1 MSQIL
6 IINGSYRPGGITDQT
21 ISLMAETLQAKGANT
36 KTIHLRDYPVEFC
49 LNCRECTQHPGAV
62 PGKCIQPDGMN
73 TLVDKIEAAD
83 AYIFASPTNFF
94 SVTAVFKR
102 FMERLIVYAYWPWG
116 MPAPKMRKAKSPR
129 KKAVLV
135 SSSGAP
141 GFLGRWMFS
150 THAQLKRTAQAI
162 GANATGSLFTGL
174 VSQEPHQALSAR
186 VRRKAV
192 ALALKLL

>member
-1 MSQIL
+1 MPQIL
-6 IINGSYRPGGITDQT
+6 IINGSYRPGGMTDRT
-21 ISLMAETLQAKGANT
+21 LSLMAETLQAKGAST
-36 KTIHLRDYPVEFC
+36 ETIHLRDYPIEFC
-49 LNCRECTQHPGAV
+49 LNCRECTQHIGVKPGQ
-62 PGKCIQPDGMN
+62 CIQHDGMSK
-73 TLVDKIEAAD
+73 LVDKIEAAD

-94 SVTAVFKR
+94 SVTAIFKR

-141 GFLGRWMFS
+141 GLLGRLMFS

-162 GANATGSLFTGL
+162 GANAVGSLFTGL
-174 VSQEPHQALSAR
+174 VSQEPHPGLSAR
-186 VRRKAV
+186 VQRKAV